1 MVFLVHNDRFV
12 SIAVDLCHKHML
24 VEHAAYSH
32 SAKRFVF
39 AHGGTL
45 TFATAPQD
53 SYRDRDWGSRVMAD
67 HYVWEIREDA
77 AVRQAIREVHGR
89 RRETE
94 QWSREFLGDLKAE
107 D

>member
-1 MVFLVHNDRFV
+1 M
-12 SIAVDLCHKHML
+12 AVGYVLNLCHKHQL
-24 VEHAAYSH
+24 VDDAAYSH
-32 SAKRFVF
+32 SARRFVF

-53 SYRDRDWGSRVMAD
+53 SYRDRDWGRRVMAD

-77 AVRQAIREVHGR
+77 AVRQALREVHGR